1 MKWTVSIQFNR
12 VLAYHNFMSLLNR
25 NLIKDTKRINYDV
38 NLLIVEFETTTEP
51 NKEVIKKW
59 KNVIDVKIVEVK

>member
-1 MKWTVSIQFNR
+1 MKWIVSVQFSR
-12 VLAYHNFMSLLNR
+12 AKAYHNFMSLLNR

-51 NKEVIKKW
+51 EEDKICKMG
-59 KNVIDVKIVEVK
+59 NVVNVKIVEVK